1 MALGVYRYVRVRNQ
15 PMNTRQMQ
23 REVANEVGR
32 DISFRDGLIPAWTND
47 FTQQGVQN
55 GLSFTRASNAGYV
68 NNAGDWVIAGSDVP
82 RMDHYAGSLTPKGF
96 LSEEART
103 NFLLN
108 SMAPATQTV
117 SLTTGVHVLTLSGTG
132 TCTCAAGT
140 ATGTGFGV
148 ANEANAVTFT
158 LATAGTVVFTVSGSV
173 SRFQCEKGAFPTS
186 FIATT
191 SSAATRSADVCGGT
205 IAGIINPAEG
215 TFVATCTVGQG
226 GGMVLGLDDG
236 SGGGSTRAHFSAI
249 PTARGLYVMIGG
261 GMKGNIQAT
270 NVLAAGGLLKIAFS
284 YSAAGLVCAVNGQ
297 ITGSSASASANF
309 NVASLRVGC
318 RYFPSAMNQLN
329 GHVQK
334 ISYYPAALSNAQLQQ
349 LTE

>member
-1 MALGVYRYVRVRNQ
+1 
-15 PMNTRQMQ
+15 MNTRQMQ

-55 GLSFTRASNAGYV
+55 GLSFTRASSAGYM
-68 NNAGDWVIAGSDVP
+68 NSAGVWVIAGNDVP
-82 RMDHYAGSLTPKGF
+82 RMDHYAGSLIPKG
-96 LSEEART
+96 LLAEESRT
-103 NFLLN
+103 NYLLN
-108 SMAPATQTV
+108 SMAPVTQTV
-117 SLTTGVHVLTLSGTG
+117 SLTSGVHVLTMSGTG
-132 TCTCAAGT
+132 SCACATGT

-173 SRFQCEKGAFPTS
+173 SRFQCEKGAFATS

-191 SSAATRSADVCGGT
+191 SSAATRSADICGGSVSGT
-205 IAGIINPAEG
+205 INPTEG
-215 TFVATCTVGQG
+215 TFVAVCTVGQS

-236 SGGGSTRAHFSAI
+236 SGGSNTRAHFSAI

-261 GMKGNIQAT
+261 AMKGNIQAT
-270 NVLAAGGLLKIAFS
+270 TALVAGSLLRMAFS
-284 YSAAGLVCAVNGQ
+284 YSAAGLVCAVSGQ
-297 ITGSSASASANF
+297 ITGSSATASSGF

-318 RYFPSAMNQLN
+318 RYFPGAMNQLN
-329 GHVQK
+329 GHVQRV
-334 ISYYPAALSNAQLQQ
+334 SYYPAALSPAQLQQ